1 MSRAYFLKS
10 LTFSGYRKFGVQPQT
25 VEVAYPDLR
34 TAGSGLNIIVGGI
47 GSGKSSFLE
56 LIWLNAGNGLDDN
69 DKLVINDAVSEGVL
83 PTLSAD
89 HASPAH
95 EAQTETTYTTRLEFS
110 LNGRRL
116 QPAFVNEIAGL
127 DEEDRPNNGQLA
139 QYRRANRVFKGS
151 GRFEGVGMATPMPYE
166 GVDNSTRTD
175 TINLSGIA
183 YFLTKDNGMGGSNI
197 EAFREKLTKL
207 SYLGLEIE
215 DVRITEPGRG
225 ADPVTH
231 FEGKLRD
238 GKWHNIQDFS
248 DGTKELLWWLYELN
262 WGDTAN
268 HRIICID
275 EIERSLHP
283 QVQEALMQIIFERS
297 SHQQFFITTHS
308 VHIADPYKAAK
319 VHRLNGKGL
328 IKTVSQGDFP
338 KHSVFQ
344 VDHRR
349 LFFTDHAVFVEGVND
364 LTFYSQKAKDFDL
377 YGVAERMF
385 TLGSKEAVDAF
396 EKLCSQL
403 GVGFAAIVDD
413 DFTEKVGQLNSTK
426 RKFLEKTIKALQDKS
441 LLKSDVDLDELDS
454 ELVGNNPVRTNRK
467 SEDVSGKHYRI
478 VKDRNI
484 FPLKY
489 GRLEEYKTGVDR
501 SGANKQSD
509 QDMELKEILT
519 DSIENV

>member
-1 MSRAYFLKS
+1 MKS
-10 LTFSGYRKFGVQPQT
+10 LTYSGYRKFGAQPQT
-25 VEVAYPDLR
+25 VEVAYPDLK
-34 TAGSGLNIIVGGI
+34 TPGSGLNIIVGGI
-47 GSGKSSFLE
+47 GSGKSSLLE

-69 DKLVINDAVSEGVL
+69 DKLVINDTVSEGML
-83 PTLSAD
+83 PTLSAV
-89 HASPAH
+89 HSSPAH
-95 EAQTETTYTTRLEFS
+95 ETQQETTYTTRLEFS

-116 QPAFVNEIAGL
+116 QPAFVNEIADL
-127 DEEDRPNNGQLA
+127 DEEDRPNNSQLA

-151 GRFEGVGMATPMPYE
+151 GRFEGNGMATPMPYE
-166 GVDNSTRTD
+166 GVDNSSRTD
-175 TINLSGIA
+175 TMNLAGVA

-197 EAFREKLTKL
+197 EVFRERLNKL

-215 DVRITEPGRG
+215 DVRITEPARG
-225 ADPVTH
+225 AEPITH
-231 FEGKLRD
+231 FEGKLRS

-283 QVQEALMQIIFERS
+283 QVQEALMQIILEKS

-308 VHIADPYKAAK
+308 VHIADPYKAAR
-319 VHRLNGKGL
+319 VHRLNGNGL
-328 IKTVSQGDFP
+328 VKSVPQSDFP

-364 LTFYSQKAKDFDL
+364 LTYYSQRAKDFDL
-377 YGVAERMF
+377 GGVAGRMF
-385 TLGSKEAVDAF
+385 TLGSKDAVDAF
-396 EKLCSQL
+396 EKLCLQL
-403 GVGFAAIVDD
+403 GIGFAAIVDD
-413 DFTEKVGQLNSTK
+413 DFTEKSHQLSSGK
-426 RKFLEKTIKALQDKS
+426 RAFLEKIIKALQDKAS
-441 LLKSDVDLDELDS
+441 LKSAIDVDELDR
-454 ELVGNNPVRTNRK
+454 ELVGSNPVRANRK
-467 SEDVSGKHYRI
+467 SEEVAGKHYRK

-489 GRLEEYKTGVDR
+489 GRLEEYKAGTDR
-501 SGANKQSD
+501 SGESKRAE
-509 QDMELKEILT
+509 QDAELQEILAA
-519 DSIENV
+519 SIE